1 MHVYTS
7 SLALIFS
14 LTYRI
19 RRDLWETQM
28 GAQDTD
34 DKSKIAKLEK
44 QNALLLQQINV
55 LRAVADFGDIKVHLT
70 TAKKEWG
77 KIRGA
82 VKFGSFSKKQAQKP
96 EEVEA
101 ATEVM
106 REPSYS
112 K

>member
-1 MHVYTS
+1 
-7 SLALIFS
+7 
-14 LTYRI
+14 
-19 RRDLWETQM
+19 M

-82 VKFGSFSKKQAQKP
+82 VKFDSFSKKQAQKP
-96 EEVEA
+96 EEVQA